1 MNEEQVQQVETS
13 ESATG
18 SAPSNAEP
26 GPPEAQMFA
35 AKKIAQVID
44 SPDNELSSDAMNALP
59 DAGTPEHDYMMKL
72 LRYE

>member
-13 ESATG
+13 EPAAG

-26 GPPEAQMFA
+26 GPAEAQMFA
-35 AKKIAQVID
+35 AQKIAQVID
-44 SPDNELSSDAMNALP
+44 SPNNELTGEAMRALP
-59 DAGTPEHDYMMKL
+59 NAGTPEYDYMMKL